1 MIGNEFTTVSKGGLA
16 SIRVVD
22 KLGRYVYLSKG
33 LSVDDVN
40 RAISQVIKEVSP
52 DELVKLKQLQTVL
65 SARSGVIPIAISNT
79 YDGLLITV
87 ATTTPLLNLT
97 KDVIEG
103 LGLSESVVTEMDEVI
118 KLRPQYILE
127 EVVTIP

>member
-65 SARSGVIPIAISNT
+65 SARSGVIPNS
-79 YDGLLITV
+79 Y
-87 ATTTPLLNLT
+87 
-97 KDVIEG
+97 
-103 LGLSESVVTEMDEVI
+103 
-118 KLRPQYILE
+118 
-127 EVVTIP
+127 

>member
-1 MIGNEFTTVSKGGLA
+1 M
-16 SIRVVD
+16 
-22 KLGRYVYLSKG
+22 GRYVYLSKG